1 MCIRDR
7 IGGDVN
13 NSNTVSYGT
22 GDRFAI
28 LTKVG
33 SSTPSAL
40 VNGYWREDATM
51 NGQVAYGTGDR
62 FFVLNV
68 VGSSTPSR
76 IVTAHQ

>member
-1 MCIRDR
+1 MGL

-13 NSNTVSYGT
+13 NSNSVTYGT
-22 GDRFAI
+22 GDRLAI
-28 LTKVG
+28 LNKVG
-33 SSTPSAL
+33 SSTPSTI

-62 FFVLNV
+62 LFVLNV

-76 IVTAHQ
+76 VVSAHQ